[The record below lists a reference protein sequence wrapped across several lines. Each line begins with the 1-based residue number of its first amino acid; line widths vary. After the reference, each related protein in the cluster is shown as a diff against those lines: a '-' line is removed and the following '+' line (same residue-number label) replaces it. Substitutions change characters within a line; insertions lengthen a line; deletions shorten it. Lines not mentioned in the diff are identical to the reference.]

1 MEIKLNGEIRQIKD
15 GMTLQ
20 ELVDSLQLP
29 NRALAVAVNRT
40 VITRQKWPEV
50 VLHPADQVEL
60 GTCDRRRLTYLCAE
74 RKEQQSSEELCRI
87 SETGKK
93 EKQ

>member
-50 VLHPADQVEL
+50 VLYPADQVEL
-60 GTCDRRRLTYLCAE
+60 VRAIG
-74 RKEQQSSEELCRI
+74 
-87 SETGKK
+87 GG
-93 EKQ
+93 

>member
-50 VLHPADQVEL
+50 VLYPADRVEL
-60 GTCDRRRLTYLCAE
+60 VRAIG
-74 RKEQQSSEELCRI
+74 
-87 SETGKK
+87 GG
-93 EKQ
+93 

>member
-29 NRALAVAVNRT
+29 NRALAVAVNGT

-50 VLHPADQVEL
+50 VLYPADQVEL
-60 GTCDRRRLTYLCAE
+60 VRAIG
-74 RKEQQSSEELCRI
+74 
-87 SETGKK
+87 GG
-93 EKQ
+93 

>member
-20 ELVDSLQLP
+20 ELIDSLQLP

-50 VLHPADQVEL
+50 VLYPADQVEL
-60 GTCDRRRLTYLCAE
+60 VRAIG
-74 RKEQQSSEELCRI
+74 
-87 SETGKK
+87 GG
-93 EKQ
+93 

>member
-40 VITRQKWPEV
+40 VITRQNWPEV
-50 VLHPADQVEL
+50 VLYPADQVEL
-60 GTCDRRRLTYLCAE
+60 VRAIG
-74 RKEQQSSEELCRI
+74 
-87 SETGKK
+87 GG
-93 EKQ
+93 

>member
-15 GMTLQ
+15 GMTFTAIAEQ
-20 ELVDSLQLP
+20 GTGRSGEPDGHH
-29 NRALAVAVNRT
+29 T
-40 VITRQKWPEV
+40 PEMAGGCIV
-50 VLHPADQVEL
+50 SGRSGGT

>member
-29 NRALAVAVNRT
+29 NRALAVAVKRT

-50 VLHPADQVEL
+50 VLYPADQVEL
-60 GTCDRRRLTYLCAE
+60 VRAIG
-74 RKEQQSSEELCRI
+74 
-87 SETGKK
+87 GG
-93 EKQ
+93 